1 MVIASSKNTKM
12 IFFFLQKQ
20 HPLKRK
26 DLDSRFYTKSCS
38 ITVLVPYGYAP
49 VSCAYTGDW
58 TNEGHSWRNPI
69 SWKFYTTHPLGLTE
83 TDGSFFEDF
92 YELTKIN
99 ALIGKKGRE
108 NWIFRKGERW
118 SPETNEISFPFIFPD
133 LKLVWNPFYQR
144 YDPPC
149 NRNEHD
155 CDVIPK
161 IKCDTRESVHEIF
174 EKDIDLFTTVYC
186 PCCICKRCHNVHEWD
201 CDNDSSR
208 TMEL

>member
-1 MVIASSKNTKM
+1 M

-20 HPLKRK
+20 HPLTRK

-38 ITVLVPYGYAP
+38 ITVIVPYSYAP
-49 VSCAYTGDW
+49 VSCEYIGDRK
-58 TNEGHSWRNPI
+58 NKSHSWRNPI
-69 SWKFYTTHPLGLTE
+69 SGNFYTTHPLGLTE

-118 SPETNEISFPFIFPD
+118 SPETNEISFPFIFSDP
-133 LKLVWNPFYQR
+133 KLVWNPFSQR

-155 CDVIPK
+155 CDVLIPK
-161 IKCDTRESVHEIF
+161 IAYDTHESVHEIF
-174 EKDIDLFTTVYC
+174 EEDIGLLTEVYC
-186 PCCICKRCHNVHEWD
+186 PCCICRTCHKIHEWD
-201 CDNDSSR
+201 CVGYSSH
-208 TMEL
+208 TSEL